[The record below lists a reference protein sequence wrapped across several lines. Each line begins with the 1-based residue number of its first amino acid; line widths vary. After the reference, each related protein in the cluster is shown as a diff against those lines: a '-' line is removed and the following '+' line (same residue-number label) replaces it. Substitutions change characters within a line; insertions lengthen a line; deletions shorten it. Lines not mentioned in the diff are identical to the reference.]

1 MGFSLFELSRVLA
14 RKVGLYTFV
23 LGPLVERF
31 NSTDRD
37 LTIGG
42 DLYKAARG
50 ISHSPIRDTASAGKA
65 EVKITMPIVLD
76 PAATDTPPTQVLLG
90 WWRPY
95 PPSSRVAVTIAST
108 HLGDPDAE
116 IHEEWSGRVLA
127 PSFKDL
133 EMTLTCDPSRSNSRT
148 GGRARR
154 ISRNCG
160 VALYSQGYGQCNL
173 DPEPIATAAVV
184 TAVVGNA
191 ATLTFAAEPVR
202 AVSGGPLEWVDGD
215 DERQAAEIVSIDG
228 NVFNL
233 DDAGNLAGDDVVT
246 VYTDPL
252 WFVAT
257 LGVDAVGLTL
267 TAPEFGT
274 SPFGLEG
281 GMIRWTRDNGL
292 VETRNI
298 LAHTGTSITIDY
310 GHADLVAGR
319 ELRTYWGCP
328 HNLEACTARGNER
341 HYPGFVWLPT
351 DDPMGR
357 SQAWG

>member
-1 MGFSLFELSRVLA
+1 MAFSLFELSRFLG
-14 RKVGLYTFV
+14 RKVALYTFV
-23 LGPLVERF
+23 LGPLVRRY
-31 NSTDRD
+31 NTTDRE

-42 DLYKAARG
+42 EVYKPGRG
-50 ISHSPIRDTASAGKA
+50 ISHSAIRDTASSGKA
-65 EVKITMPIVLD
+65 EVKITIPAVLD
-76 PAATDTPPTQVLLG
+76 PAATGTPPTQELLG

-95 PPSSRVAVTIAST
+95 PPSSRVTVTIAET
-108 HLGDPDAE
+108 HLGDPDEE
-116 IHEEWSGRVLA
+116 IFEVWSGRVIG
-127 PSFKDL
+127 PSFRDL
-133 EMTLTCDPSRSNSRT
+133 EMVLTCDPSHSNPRT
-148 GGRARR
+148 SGRARR

-160 VALYSQGYGQCNL
+160 VPLYSQGYGMCNL

-184 TAVVGNA
+184 ADVTGNDVTLSFP
-191 ATLTFAAEPVR
+191 ATPARPI
-202 AVSGGPLEWVDGD
+202 SGGPLEWVDGN
-215 DERQAAEIVSIDG
+215 DEPQAAEIVSIDG
-228 NVFNL
+228 NVFTL
-233 DDAGNLAGDDVVT
+233 DDAGNLAVDDAVT

-281 GMIRWTRDNGL
+281 GMIRWARDNGL

-328 HNLEACTARGNER
+328 HNLEACTARGNAI

>member
-1 MGFSLFELSRVLA
+1 MGFSLFELSRVLG
-14 RKVGLYTFV
+14 RKVGLYTFA

-50 ISHSPIRDTASAGKA
+50 ISHSPIRDTASSGKA
-65 EVKITMPIVLD
+65 QVTVTMPVVLD

-108 HLGDPDAE
+108 HLGDPDEE
-116 IHEEWSGRVLA
+116 IHEDWSGRVLA

-148 GGRARR
+148 AGRAKR
-154 ISRNCG
+154 ISRNCS

-173 DPEPIATAAVV
+173 DPEPIAVTGLVSAVDGNDVTLSFPFVAPRPVMGGPIEWLGADDHPQSAQIAAV
-184 TAVVGNA
+184 
-191 ATLTFAAEPVR
+191 
-202 AVSGGPLEWVDGD
+202 
-215 DERQAAEIVSIDG
+215 DG
-228 NVFNL
+228 NVFTLDNAAGL
-233 DDAGNLAGDDVVT
+233 AVDDAVR

-257 LGVDAVGLTL
+257 LSADAAGLTL
-267 TAPEFGT
+267 TAPEFAG

-281 GMIRWTRDNGL
+281 GFIKWQRGNGL
-292 VETRNI
+292 WEVRNI
-298 LAHTGTSITIDY
+298 LAHTGNAITVDY
-310 GHADLVAGR
+310 GHPDLVSGR

-328 HNLEACTARGNER
+328 HNLEACTARGNAV
-341 HYPGFVWLPT
+341 HYPGFIYLPT
-351 DDPMGR
+351 EDPMGR